1 MLNLSRLRILS
12 EVVRC
17 GSFSA
22 AADTL
27 GYTQSAVSQAVA
39 RLEAEAGTQ
48 LLVRERGGV
57 RATAIGAVL
66 LAHAETILAQV
77 KTAEDDVAAL
87 LGVRGGRLRLA
98 SFQSAG
104 STLVPRAIAAFRRHH
119 PEVELSL
126 QEGEP
131 EQIAPLL
138 RAGELDLALLFE
150 FPGQQ
155 HHFEGLAKVELIQDP
170 LWLALAVEHP
180 LARKHNLTLGELRDE
195 DWIQTS
201 SQSACARHIV
211 ELCRG
216 AGFEPRVCFQSD
228 DYDTV
233 QGLVAARV
241 GVALV
246 PRLALSRRQ
255 PGLVVRGLAPHNP
268 ARRVFAATDPAAGR
282 LPAAAV
288 MLALLAQRA
297 RTFAAGA
304 QQ

>member
-1 MLNLSRLRILS
+1 MLNLSRLRVLR

-22 AADTL
+22 AADAL

-39 RLEAEAGTQ
+39 RLEAEVGTS
-48 LLVRERGGV
+48 LLVRERRGV
-57 RATAIGAVL
+57 RATAAGATL
-66 LAHAETILAQV
+66 LAHADTILAQV

-104 STLVPRAIAAFRRHH
+104 STLIPQAIAAFRRRH

-126 QEGEP
+126 EEGEP
-131 EQIAPLL
+131 EEIAPVL

-150 FPGQQ
+150 FSGQEQ
-155 HHFEGLAKVELIQDP
+155 RFGGLARVELIQDP
-170 LWLALAVEHP
+170 LWVALAVEHP
-180 LARKHNLTLGELRDE
+180 LARKHHLVLGDLRDE
-195 DWIQTS
+195 EWIQTS
-201 SQSACARHIV
+201 AQSACARHVV

-216 AGFEPRVCFQSD
+216 AGFEPRVSFQSD

-233 QGLVAARV
+233 QGLVAARM
-241 GVALV
+241 GVALI

-255 PGLVVRGLAPHNP
+255 PGLVVRGLTPESP
-268 ARRVFAATDPAAGR
+268 VRYVFAATDPGAGR
-282 LPAAAV
+282 LPAAEV
-288 MLALLAQRA
+288 MLAILAQRA
-297 RTFAAGA
+297 GAFAAGSEA
-304 QQ
+304 

>member
-1 MLNLSRLRILS
+1 MLNLGRLRILR

-17 GSFSA
+17 GSFSG

-27 GYTQSAVSQAVA
+27 GYTQSAVSQAIA
-39 RLEAEAGTQ
+39 RLEAETGTQ
-48 LLVRERGGV
+48 LLVRRRPVV
-57 RATAIGAVL
+57 RTTVAGAAL
-66 LAHAETILAQV
+66 LTHAETILAEV
-77 KTAEDDVAAL
+77 EAAEQDVAAL
-87 LGVRGGRLRLA
+87 LGARGGRLRMA

-104 STLVPRAIAAFRRHH
+104 STLVPQAIAAFRRSH

-126 QEGEP
+126 EEGEP
-131 EQIAPLL
+131 EEIAPLL

-150 FPGQQ
+150 FRGQE
-155 HHFEGLAKVELIQDP
+155 HHFQGLDKVQLIQDP
-170 LWLALAVEHP
+170 LWVALAVEHP
-180 LARKHNLTLGELRDE
+180 LARKHHLTLGELRDE

-201 SQSACARHIV
+201 SQSACARHTV

-216 AGFEPRVCFQSD
+216 AGFTPRVCFQSD

-255 PGLVVRGLAPHNP
+255 PGLVVRGLAPESP
-268 ARRVFAATDPAAGR
+268 ARQVFAATDPAAGR

-288 MLALLAQRA
+288 MLAILTQRA
-297 RTFAAGA
+297 RAFAAGA
-304 QQ
+304 QA